1 VSNIYHFYDDYPL
14 YPEFGDDSRLSLSR
28 VEGVDAELV
37 TTIFMNKIYKIKPK
51 KKSMNKLRNI

>member
-1 VSNIYHFYDDYPL
+1 L
-14 YPEFGDDSRLSLSR
+14 YPEFGDDLRLSLSR

-51 KKSMNKLRNI
+51 KKSMKKLRNI